1 MKVTY
6 LGHAC
11 VNIEIEGTYFLI
23 DPFISANPL
32 AKHININNIKAT
44 YILLT
49 HAHGDHILDTETIA
63 KHTGAQLITNPEILD
78 HYRKLGIDGHDM
90 NIGGSHRFLDGKV
103 KIKMIK
109 AVHSSSFPDGSYG
122 GNPAGFL
129 INYKDETI
137 YVSGDTALTLDMKI
151 IPHQYRVDLAIFPI
165 GNNYTMGVRDALTA
179 AKFVE
184 TNNVLGVHYDTFE
197 VIKID
202 KEASKHKFSDAHKR
216 LHLLEIGESLE
227 VNNLIK

>member
-11 VNIEIEGTYFLI
+11 VNIEIEGAHFLV

-32 AKHININNIKAT
+32 AQHININDIEAT

-49 HAHGDHILDTETIA
+49 HAHGDHILDAEAIA
-63 KHTGAQLITNPEILD
+63 KRTGASLITNPEILN
-78 HYRKLGIDGHDM
+78 HYRALGLDGHDM

-129 INYKDETI
+129 INYNDQTI
-137 YVSGDTALTLDMKI
+137 YISGDTALTMDMKI
-151 IPHQYRVDLAIFPI
+151 IPHQYKIDLGIFPI
-165 GNNYTMGVRDALTA
+165 GNMGVRDALTA

-202 KEASKHKFSDAHKR
+202 KEASKRKFSDAHKR
-216 LHLLEIGESLE
+216 LHLLEIGKSLE
-227 VNNLIK
+227 VNELI

>member
-11 VNIEIEGTYFLI
+11 VNIQIEGAHFLV

-32 AKHININNIKAT
+32 AGHIDINSIEAT

-49 HAHGDHILDTETIA
+49 HAHADHILDTEAIA
-63 KHTGAQLITNPEILD
+63 KRTGAPLITNPEILD
-78 HYRKLGIDGHDM
+78 HYRKLGLDGHDM

-103 KIKMIK
+103 KIKMVK

-129 INYKDETI
+129 INYKDQTI
-137 YVSGDTALTLDMKI
+137 YISGDTALTMDMKI
-151 IPHQYRVDLAIFPI
+151 IPHQYKVDLAILPI

-184 TNNVLGVHYDTFE
+184 TNNVLGVHYDTFD

-202 KEASKHKFSDAHKR
+202 KEASKRKFSDSHKR
-216 LHLLEIGESLE
+216 LHLLEIGNSLE
-227 VNNLIK
+227 VDDLI

>member
-11 VNIEIEGTYFLI
+11 VNIEIEGAHFLV

-32 AKHININNIKAT
+32 AQHININDIEAT

-49 HAHGDHILDTETIA
+49 HAHGDHILDAEAIA
-63 KHTGAQLITNPEILD
+63 KRTGASLITNPEILD
-78 HYRKLGIDGHDM
+78 HYRALG
-90 NIGGSHRFLDGKV
+90 LDGQV

-129 INYKDETI
+129 INYNDQTI
-137 YVSGDTALTLDMKI
+137 YISGDTALTMDMKI
-151 IPHQYRVDLAIFPI
+151 IPHQYKIDLGIFPI

-202 KEASKHKFSDAHKR
+202 KEASKRKFSDAHKR
-216 LHLLEIGESLE
+216 LHLLEIGKSLE
-227 VNNLIK
+227 VNELI